1 MSRPHKRRTTQ
12 NRRQFLLSPD
22 VDAMLLVLVE
32 TSGRTMTAEISRMI
46 VEEYYRHFE
55 QIEDEDITI

>member
-1 MSRPHKRRTTQ
+1 
-12 NRRQFLLSPD
+12 
-22 VDAMLLVLVE
+22 MLLVLVE